1 MVGTFPP
8 KAFLAD
14 GSSTKKQFL
23 VSQKE
28 HVEVMWTGL
37 ISALAHNY
45 FLSIDKCT

>member
-8 KAFLAD
+8 KALLAD

-28 HVEVMWTGL
+28 NMVMWTGL

-45 FLSIDKCT
+45 FLSVDKHT